1 MSQAPGSLDEVPYQ
15 FISGEEEL
23 ECLVTELSQC
33 SEFAIDL
40 EVCSVWCF
48 LVLYTC
54 QHSFHTS
61 YLFSDFI
68 YHHHGNLKLTKIL
81 SPPVRNVDTE
91 SWTKNEGLPFI

>member
-40 EVCSVWCF
+40 EVCSVWF
-48 LVLYTC
+48 FFGLYTC
-54 QHSFHTS
+54 QQSFHTS
-61 YLFSDFI
+61 YLYSDCKDLYI
-68 YHHHGNLKLTKIL
+68 P
-81 SPPVRNVDTE
+81 SPWKFE
-91 SWTKNEGLPFI
+91 IKKNF

>member
-40 EVCSVWCF
+40 EVCSV
-48 LVLYTC
+48 
-54 QHSFHTS
+54 
-61 YLFSDFI
+61 
-68 YHHHGNLKLTKIL
+68 
-81 SPPVRNVDTE
+81 
-91 SWTKNEGLPFI
+91 

>member
-40 EVCSVWCF
+40 EVPASSPFTHHTCS
-48 LVLYTC
+48 LTAK
-54 QHSFHTS
+54 T
-61 YLFSDFI
+61 FI
-68 YHHHGNLKLTKIL
+68 YHHHGNLKLTNIL

>member
-61 YLFSDFI
+61 YLFSDCKDLYI
-68 YHHHGNLKLTKIL
+68 P
-81 SPPVRNVDTE
+81 SPWKFETNKHFE
-91 SWTKNEGLPFI
+91 STCT